1 MEINF
6 EKVGNQYVAEF
17 EVTADFNLHIEREE
31 NGVIEV
37 HQRGSEEGKYD
48 FAWGTGVNGRK
59 VVDYDFGALVYPKF
73 IKVVSGSEVIK
84 AFVTCP
90 DGEVNQIIPSKY
102 EFVDLG
108 LPSGTKWATTN
119 IGATKPEEFGLYF
132 ASGEIEGYTAED
144 VASGNKAFIW
154 NDYKFGTENNLTKY
168 NQTDGLTTLELE
180 DDAAY
185 QNDNAYRLP
194 TKTELEELVANTTST
209 WETLNGVNGR
219 RFTSKINGNSIF
231 IPATGFCREGLFLH
245 VDSMSVLWS
254 SSTEESHPSSVWQ
267 LSIDSNEVAM
277 YTEQRYFGS
286 NVRGVL
292 IN

>member
-1 MEINF
+1 MSKIIFGGVQPNPKES
-6 EKVGNQYVAEF
+6 KVWLHPHDGLKTYNRNKQKWGSI
-17 EVTADFNLHIEREE
+17 TSGGSAD
-31 NGVIEV
+31 
-37 HQRGSEEGKYD
+37 
-48 FAWGTGVNGRK
+48 
-59 VVDYDFGALVYPKF
+59 
-73 IKVVSGSEVIK
+73 
-84 AFVTCP
+84 
-90 DGEVNQIIPSKY
+90 Y

-108 LPSGTKWATTN
+108 LPSGTMWATCN
-119 IGATKPEEFGLYF
+119 VGATKPEEIGLYF

-154 NDYKFGTENNLTKY
+154 NDYKFGTKDNLTKY
-168 NQTDGLTTLELE
+168 NKTDGLTTLELE

-219 RFTSKINGNSIF
+219 RFTSKTNGNSIF
-231 IPATGFCREGLFLH
+231 IPASGFCREGLFLQ
-245 VDSMSVLWS
+245 VDSLSVLWS
-254 SSTEESHPSSVWQ
+254 SSIEESLPSCVWQ

-277 YTEQRYFGS
+277 YTEQRYFGL